1 MYINRPSATD
11 NTEFDDPK
19 CKATQLKVMSSAQY
33 LKEHMKDVPIHVIPC
48 IATRTDLGQNVAAER
63 SMGYYR
69 PSSMELYASCSPIWI
84 RYNMDQLSFTI

>member
-33 LKEHMKDVPIHVIPC
+33 LKEHIKDVPIHVIPC
-48 IATRTDLGQNVAAER
+48 IATRTDLGQSVAAQ
-63 SMGYYR
+63 SAAWGTIG
-69 PSSMELYASCSPIWI
+69 PAVW
-84 RYNMDQLSFTI
+84 SFMLAARLFG